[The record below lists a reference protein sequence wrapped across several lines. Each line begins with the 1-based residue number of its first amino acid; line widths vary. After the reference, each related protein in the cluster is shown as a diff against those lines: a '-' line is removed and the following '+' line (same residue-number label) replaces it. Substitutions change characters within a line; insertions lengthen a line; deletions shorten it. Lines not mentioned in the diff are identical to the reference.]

1 MRTPKIIP
9 SIVLVTFFL
18 AGQACE
24 AQSAEIEN
32 SKGCHKLKSSVHIK
46 RDFICDGEISP
57 FQYGQF
63 IEYLSNLVPG
73 MWAEKLYD
81 ASFDGLVPY
90 NFAFRKETDFR
101 EKPWYPIGAV
111 NRGDYTLDE
120 NNPFNG
126 KVSQRI
132 RVLGDEPCT
141 LGIAQDGIFIEKGK
155 GYNLSVY
162 LRQDKLA
169 GPLRAFLKA
178 GGKVL
183 SEVNFY
189 PKQDWQKY
197 TARLVPSATT
207 TNATFTLEFR
217 GPGIVWIDQ
226 ISLMPQETVG
236 GWRPDVVAALRELKP
251 GVIRF
256 GGSTTETFDWR
267 NTIGNPDRR
276 VPWVNVPWGGMH
288 QTGAGLEEFVQL
300 CQAVD
305 AEPLICVRVSG
316 KDPAEAAA
324 QVEYFNGRPDT
335 PMGRL
340 RAENGHPEP
349 YHVKY
354 WQVGNELGGLEY
366 SKQLG
371 VFCAAMKAVDPTIKL
386 MCSHQPTVDDL
397 REAGRYLDYLCPH
410 HYGCADLAGKE
421 AEFQNLR
428 QMAVEHAPT
437 RNLKIGVTE
446 WNTTAGDWGLGRAML
461 WTLDNALACSRY
473 HNLMHRYAGFVEIA
487 NRSNLTNSFCSGIIQ
502 TDNARLYKTPTYYAQ
517 QLYAN
522 HSGTCPLQVE
532 LEGDMEQN
540 NISATLLH
548 DGQTV
553 VLFVVNNMVV
563 GNKVTIDLSA
573 FGRPKNNTVL
583 VWTLMDTRKAGER
596 DVTNSFD
603 EPQRVRPVA
612 SKVSVKSAV
621 FDYTS
626 VPLSLT
632 VLKCGLTK

>member
-1 MRTPKIIP
+1 
-9 SIVLVTFFL
+9 
-18 AGQACE
+18 
-24 AQSAEIEN
+24 
-32 SKGCHKLKSSVHIK
+32 
-46 RDFICDGEISP
+46 
-57 FQYGQF
+57 
-63 IEYLSNLVPG
+63 
-73 MWAEKLYD
+73 
-81 ASFDGLVPY
+81 
-90 NFAFRKETDFR
+90 
-101 EKPWYPIGAV
+101 V
-111 NRGDYTLDE
+111 N
-120 NNPFNG
+120 
-126 KVSQRI
+126 
-132 RVLGDEPCT
+132 
-141 LGIAQDGIFIEKGK
+141 
-155 GYNLSVY
+155 
-162 LRQDKLA
+162 
-169 GPLRAFLKA
+169 
-178 GGKVL
+178 
-183 SEVNFY
+183 
-189 PKQDWQKY
+189 
-197 TARLVPSATT
+197 
-207 TNATFTLEFR
+207 
-217 GPGIVWIDQ
+217 
-226 ISLMPQETVG
+226 
-236 GWRPDVVAALRELKP
+236 
-251 GVIRF
+251 
-256 GGSTTETFDWR
+256 
-267 NTIGNPDRR
+267 
-276 VPWVNVPWGGMH
+276 
-288 QTGAGLEEFVQL
+288 
-300 CQAVD
+300 

-324 QVEYFNGRPDT
+324 QVEYFNCGPDT
-335 PMGRL
+335 PMGHL

-386 MCSHQPTVDDL
+386 MCSHYPTVDDL

-428 QMAVEHAPT
+428 QMAAEHAPT

-461 WTLDNALACSRY
+461 WTLDNALACSLY
-473 HNLMHRYAGFVEIA
+473 HNLMHRYADFVEIA

-522 HSGTCPLQVE
+522 HAGTRPLQVE

-540 NISATLLH
+540 NISATLSH

-563 GNKVTIDLSA
+563 GNKVTIDLSK

-583 VWTLMDTRKAGER
+583 VWTLMDMKKAGER
-596 DVTNSFD
+596 DATNSFD

-626 VPLSLT
+626 PPLSLT